1 MQQLVYEIPAVAVA
15 VRRLLL
21 MSSPQLA
28 EPSCQA
34 GKSAVLPILM
44 GVLLH
49 PLHHAEH
56 SMKPQAGFGAANGQL
71 PSQPQCLAETG
82 TADNKQNSAKP
93 DAIRSRKSQP
103 NARHPAITPLGT
115 VMTAHPSGSVLPR
128 DSVSLPGQP
137 RSLRACARLVASHI
151 FTVPRLD
158 QQVDT
163 VTRQLSDLTVLRP
176 CMFMLQCLLKPMQP
190 HSSCNSARSHAPSG
204 KRADSNLDAAGCLAA
219 VGNLSALLAGP
230 RTGKICQVWQHC
242 DQLLVDSC
250 CSKYFAE
257 CIMGSPLSC
266 NVGAGWAQFGISAV
280 VQASSRCAVC

>member
-1 MQQLVYEIPAVAVA
+1 MQQLVCKIPAIAVA

-28 EPSCQA
+28 APSCQV

-56 SMKPQAGFGAANGQL
+56 SMKSQAGFGAANGQL
-71 PSQPQCLAETG
+71 PSQPQCLAETD
-82 TADNKQNSAKP
+82 TAASKQNFAKSES
-93 DAIRSRKSQP
+93 IKLRKSQP

-115 VMTAHPSGSVLPR
+115 VMSAHPSGSILPL

-137 RSLRACARLVASHI
+137 RTLWTCARLVASHI

-163 VTRQLSDLTVLRP
+163 VSRQLTDLTVLRP
-176 CMFMLQCLLKPMQP
+176 CMFMLQCGLKPMQP
-190 HSSCNSARSHAPSG
+190 QSSCNSTRSHAPSG
-204 KRADSNLDAAGCLAA
+204 KHADSKLDAAGCLAA

-250 CSKYFAE
+250 CSKYFAG
-257 CIMGSPLSC
+257 CIMGSPLNC
-266 NVGAGWAQFGISAV
+266 DVGAGWAQIGISAV